1 MLVKILKSF
10 STLNFSA
17 RQGEKLEI
25 EGDALRDL
33 LEAGYVASAEPEPTT
48 EKKPKKGVKK

>member
-1 MLVKILKSF
+1 MLVEILKSF

-17 RQGEKLEI
+17 QQGERLEI
-25 EGDALRDL
+25 EGDVLRDL
-33 LEAGYVASAEPEPTT
+33 LEADYVASAEPEPTT

>member
-17 RQGEKLEI
+17 QQGEKLEI
-25 EGDALRDL
+25 EGDILRDL
-33 LEAGYVASAEPEPTT
+33 LEAGYVASAKPETT
-48 EKKPKKGVKK
+48 KEKKPKKGVKK

>member
-17 RQGEKLEI
+17 QQGEKLEI

-33 LEAGYVASAEPEPTT
+33 LEAGYVKSAEPETT
-48 EKKPKKGVKK
+48 KEKKPKKGVKK

>member
-1 MLVKILKSF
+1 MLVEILQSF

-17 RQGEKLEI
+17 QQGEKLEI